1 MIRMNVE
8 KLLESLSEIEDRGNP
23 GGKPV
28 LGYLHDLI
36 VLSTLRDT
44 APEVV
49 EVDFDAF
56 TVADLEEYYEVAVDA
71 VENTFPQMEQMVKD
85 ITAIKALQTT
95 KMDFF

>member
-1 MIRMNVE
+1 MIRMDVE
-8 KLLESLSEIEDRGNP
+8 KLLESLTEIEDRRNP
-23 GGKPV
+23 VENPV

-44 APEVV
+44 TPEVT

-71 VENTFPQMEQMVKD
+71 VENTFPKMEKLVKD
-85 ITAIKALQTT
+85 ITGIKALQAT
-95 KMDFF
+95 KINFF